1 MSGPRPRPVAEDR
14 LEKRSE
20 QGEEET
26 PWAVPELY
34 KGYEELLGGDT
45 DPDFI
50 EPVGERG
57 EQRALSRLLSAL
69 VCSEQEKSSKNC
81 CCPLFGSQGSRRTCR
96 RSTTS

>member
-45 DPDFI
+45 DPEFI
-50 EPVGERG
+50 EPVGE
-57 EQRALSRLLSAL
+57 
-69 VCSEQEKSSKNC
+69 
-81 CCPLFGSQGSRRTCR
+81 
-96 RSTTS
+96 